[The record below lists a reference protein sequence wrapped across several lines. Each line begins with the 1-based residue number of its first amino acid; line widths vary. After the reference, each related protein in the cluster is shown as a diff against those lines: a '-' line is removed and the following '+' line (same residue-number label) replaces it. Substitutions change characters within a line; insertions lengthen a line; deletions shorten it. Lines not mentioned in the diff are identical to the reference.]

1 MKLSFTE
8 RTDAYGKTSSVHFL
22 HFHMNE
28 DQINDFKKNDTK
40 VELGTDHQ
48 EYLHTTV
55 MSSETRLSLV
65 EDLD

>member
-1 MKLSFTE
+1 
-8 RTDAYGKTSSVHFL
+8 
-22 HFHMNE
+22 MNE
-28 DQINDFKKNDTK
+28 SQINDFKKSDTK

-55 MSSETRLSLV
+55 MSSETRLSLI